1 MFYSYDSA
9 ITREWSRLWRMRHRH
24 ASIHQHVP
32 IRFFLHTTVPD
43 LPFIRWL
50 LASRSWL
57 PQLDDF
63 LPKALFCLPATLLAW
78 DPFRFWVPTW
88 CSRYLALK
96 PMWNCMRFAWATI
109 VHIEDSRSLH
119 IARIA
124 WFDWLVQAKHVLR
137 RVVSMR
143 IVTRLHALVSFP

>member
-1 MFYSYDSA
+1 MCYSYVFICNWRTNASLKDATPSRFYPSTCA
-9 ITREWSRLWRMRHRH
+9 YQILSPHYCSWSPLHPLTPSFAQLTSSTRRL
-24 ASIHQHVP
+24 STQGS
-32 IRFFLHTTVPD
+32 FF
-43 LPFIRWL
+43 
-50 LASRSWL
+50 
-57 PQLDDF
+57 
-63 LPKALFCLPATLLAW
+63 LPATLLAW
-78 DPFRFWVPTW
+78 DPFRFWVPTC